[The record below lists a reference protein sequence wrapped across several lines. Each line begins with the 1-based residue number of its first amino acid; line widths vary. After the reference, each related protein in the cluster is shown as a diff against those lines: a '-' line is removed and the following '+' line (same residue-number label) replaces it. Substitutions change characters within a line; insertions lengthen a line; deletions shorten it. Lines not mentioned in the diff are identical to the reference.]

1 MPLNLE
7 ETWRQKLPPVRKEK
21 GFLNANVRSVLIS
34 SEAGADIRRQPD
46 YPDSMPIQSESISDG
61 IRQGIYPG
69 LTEERIYPLTIME
82 ADPRCNT
89 GIPSEIDRWPVAPM
103 VTGLVF

>member
-1 MPLNLE
+1 MNETVSSGKKRGRIPKCKRE
-7 ETWRQKLPPVRKEK
+7 ECLDLFRSGCGYKE
-21 GFLNANVRSVLIS
+21 GSQI
-34 SEAGADIRRQPD
+34 IRTQW
-46 YPDSMPIQSESISDG
+46 PIQSESISDG

-89 GIPSEIDRWPVAPM
+89 GIPSEIDRWPVAPPM